1 MSNYAE
7 TSEPTSMETSGDGSP
22 GNVRAVVRGL
32 DAFAFVHGFNR
43 IRDFT
48 LSYLSASATTI
59 TEVLRGFPGER
70 KISRRQELK
79 MTGNDPVEDSDGIE
93 TITRYSGSSPRGS
106 TKSQKR
112 NAKRRANLAPKKAAA
127 TSELLLEEQTK
138 MEYIKV
144 HLAPSRL
151 GRFDSELR
159 FAKPDPAIS
168 EFLETESGFIPGF
181 DPTEYCFMESCGDVQ
196 MAHLRMYD
204 HPVQNGPNFSLCSR
218 PDLAASALE
227 AAVDHIQDLL
237 RLATKLP
244 RLEDL
249 SIRMVDYNPRKSS
262 GVYYKLQG
270 YKKRGDCYERAVL
283 DAEEAMLEL
292 LDGEMIPQR
301 PTRIG
306 GRGKMV
312 NMSEQAAVEGGVRKG
327 RAIHMT
333 DTRDHLIL
341 GLTEQRLNDA
351 WKDPRY
357 PVSVG
362 RGWMHGDASDF
373 IRKFDRHDQFYC
385 FDAEKFDSS
394 LQPWLIHVA
403 ILIMREQFEAGLEEE
418 YDAYWHFVEESL
430 LHSFVFRDDGLLYEK
445 FLGTSSGHNHN
456 SLAQSICTTIM
467 SSFHSFY
474 ANSEL
479 MTEMVAANFVTEGLG
494 DDNFHA
500 ETSALRKETVEVRGL
515 RNFEVFGVS
524 WLGPKSFATNSL
536 WEGVINDEDWQEHAM
551 FGGAQYL
558 GKYFRKLLFKDR
570 DDSVAVCAVPYRP
583 WVETVLRLLYP
594 EGVSA
599 RRGGEEMTDM
609 HGDGRPERIA
619 GHFID
624 GFGNPMTK
632 VWLERLLEFCVV
644 EKGDTAPGYP
654 KKLAERFE
662 RMQIREVNLD
672 INFTQFQFDH
682 WCKLALF
689 RDGRP
694 VPVYT
699 EFDEMTM

>member
-1 MSNYAE
+1 MSRINSSTDV
-7 TSEPTSMETSGDGSP
+7 TSMDTTEEGSPTSMR
-22 GNVRAVVRGL
+22 VVVRGL
-32 DAFAFVHGFNR
+32 SSFAFVNGFNR
-43 IRDFT
+43 IRIFT
-48 LSYLSASATTI
+48 ESYVKASVTQIA
-59 TEVLRGFPGER
+59 EVLRGFPGER
-70 KISRRQELK
+70 KISRKQEMRL
-79 MTGNDPVEDSDGIE
+79 TANDPLEDSDGIE
-93 TITRYSGSSPRGS
+93 TVTRYSGSSPRGS

-144 HLAPSRL
+144 HMAPSRL
-151 GRFDSELR
+151 GRFDSDLR
-159 FAKPDPAIS
+159 FAKPDPAVA
-168 EFLETESGFIPGF
+168 EYLETESGHVPGF
-181 DPTEYCFMESCGDVQ
+181 DADDYCFMESCGDVQ
-196 MAHLRMYD
+196 MAHLKMYD
-204 HPVQNGPNFSLCSR
+204 HPIQDGPNFSMCER
-218 PDLAASALE
+218 PADAVAALE
-227 AAVDHIQDLL
+227 AAVDHIQDAL
-237 RLATKLP
+237 RLPVKLP
-244 RLEDL
+244 RLENM
-249 SIRMVDYNPRKSS
+249 SIRTVDYNPRKSS

-283 DAEEAMLEL
+283 DAEEAMMEL

-312 NMSEQAAVEGGVRKG
+312 NMSEQEATVQGVKKG

-341 GLTEQRLNDA
+341 GLTEQKLNDA

-373 IRKFDRHDQFYC
+373 IRKFCSHDQFYC

-394 LQPWLIHVA
+394 LQPWLIHVS

-474 ANSEL
+474 ANPTL
-479 MTEMVAANFVTEGLG
+479 MTEVVAASFVTEGLG

-500 ETSALRKETVEVRGL
+500 ETKLLVKESVEVRGL

-524 WLGPKSFATNSL
+524 WLGPKSFTTNSI
-536 WEGVINDEDWQEHAM
+536 WEGVVNDDEWEEHRM

-558 GKYFRKLLFKDR
+558 GKYFRTLMFKDR
-570 DDSVAVCAVPYRP
+570 DDAVAACAVPYRP
-583 WVETVLRLLYP
+583 WTETILRLLYP
-594 EGVSA
+594 EGVST
-599 RRGGEEMTDM
+599 RRPGDEVIDM

-624 GFGNPMTK
+624 GFGNPLTRK
-632 VWLERLLEFCVV
+632 WLEGLLQFCVQ
-644 EKGDTAPGYP
+644 EKGDSAPGYP

-662 RMQIREVNLD
+662 RMQIKEVDLH
-672 INFTQFQFDH
+672 INFTQFSFDH

-689 RDGRP
+689 KDGRP
-694 VPVYT
+694 VPVYV
-699 EFDEMTM
+699 EFDELTM